1 MAESTGSVEF
11 LLGIEEYLKYLN
23 FDRMAQSVHS
33 LSRAITLEEPRE
45 ETVKAFLKDF
55 GGSVDRVELSD
66 LMHNV
71 VKSETIDDLRLSLLH
86 YLAGNV
92 VKNKILTDYIFSTLK
107 SKNIDELQ
115 FNTLKFLG
123 NIIDNVDIKDLIFG
137 MMKSSSNDVSML
149 KVLLKYASKFS
160 SVAYDQNKKDLI
172 FSLTKASTN
181 EEIYKSLLQYI
192 GKFDQIGKNEKDLI
206 FGVVKSSGHFTV
218 LRNLC
223 IYIGKSDI
231 TQDEKDFLF
240 AVVKSPTKGFTLV
253 FLLQFLGKIL
263 DNNVLSWLSFSYK
276 KIINFTDC
284 FRLTLILITKFE
296 IIDQNLS
303 DLIHGFVKSD
313 DKVSMYKSL
322 LLYLSKVTEEDY
334 NSMASLSGAISRALS
349 EPKFQDEFV
358 KGYLSMLDR
367 QFLDDKIFRGI
378 NNFIKQDYDRDPLN
392 DAFSRS
398 QMKSKIWLVEELLK
412 IQSFYPNVLILAGWY
427 GQLKSIYDK
436 KLSYSKI
443 RNVEVDRFACE
454 VSDYIFNLSNLDQY
468 KVKSINANIN
478 ELILHKNGYEWEV
491 ENFKDHSKF
500 VEKFMPDLIINTSAE
515 HMTEEW
521 FHQLRFKEVE
531 SNPIVVVQ
539 SNNLFDIDDH
549 INCVYSVEHMRKK
562 FPMKEVLY
570 EGELQLKGYK
580 RVMLIGRV

>member
-123 NIIDNVDIKDLIFG
+123 NIIDDVDIKDLIFG

>member
-23 FDRMAQSVHS
+23 FDRMSQSVHS

-71 VKSETIDDLRLSLLH
+71 VKAETIDDLRLSLLH

-123 NIIDNVDIKDLIFG
+123 NIIDDVDIKDLIFG
-137 MMKSSSNDVSML
+137 MMKSSSNDISML

-160 SVAYDQNKKDLI
+160 SVTYDQNKKDLI
-172 FSLTKASTN
+172 FSVTKASTN

-192 GKFDQIGKNEKDLI
+192 GKIDQIDKNEKDLI

-231 TQDEKDFLF
+231 AQDEKDFLF
-240 AVVKSPTKGFTLV
+240 AVVKSPTKGLTLV

-263 DNNVLSWLSFSYK
+263 NNNVLSWLSFSYK

-296 IIDQNLS
+296 IIDQSLS

-322 LLYLSKVTEEDY
+322 LHYLSKVTEEDY

-349 EPKFQDEFV
+349 ETKFQDEFV

-398 QMKSKIWLVEELLK
+398 QIKSKIWLVEELLK

-468 KVKSINANIN
+468 KV
-478 ELILHKNGYEWEV
+478 
-491 ENFKDHSKF
+491 
-500 VEKFMPDLIINTSAE
+500 
-515 HMTEEW
+515 
-521 FHQLRFKEVE
+521 
-531 SNPIVVVQ
+531 
-539 SNNLFDIDDH
+539 
-549 INCVYSVEHMRKK
+549 
-562 FPMKEVLY
+562 
-570 EGELQLKGYK
+570 
-580 RVMLIGRV
+580 

>member
-23 FDRMAQSVHS
+23 FDRMSQSVHS

-71 VKSETIDDLRLSLLH
+71 VKAETIDDLRLSLLH

-123 NIIDNVDIKDLIFG
+123 NIIDDVDIKDLIFG
-137 MMKSSSNDVSML
+137 MMKSSSNDISML

-160 SVAYDQNKKDLI
+160 SVTYDQNKKDLI

-192 GKFDQIGKNEKDLI
+192 GKLDQIDKNEKDLI

-231 TQDEKDFLF
+231 AQDEKDFLF

-263 DNNVLSWLSFSYK
+263 NNNVLSWLSFSYK

-296 IIDQNLS
+296 IIDQSLS

-322 LLYLSKVTEEDY
+322 LHYLSKVTEEDY

-349 EPKFQDEFV
+349 ETKFQDEFV